1 MNVLLIVLLI
11 SLSTALVVA
20 GLGYLVGVKRQ
31 HQLINGVDFSSL
43 TDVNEFGRI
52 FGHSM
57 MLSGL
62 LMALSGLLAYY
73 QLISLIGYL
82 LLFMPVSLLPICG
95 FIYAKNKYTAA

>member
-1 MNVLLIVLLI
+1 MNVLLIVLLV

-43 TDVNEFGRI
+43 TDVNKFGRI
-52 FGHSM
+52 LGNSM

-73 QLISLIGYL
+73 QLISLIGFL
-82 LLFMPVSLLPICG
+82 VLFCLVSLLPVWG
-95 FIYAKNKYTAA
+95 LIYARRKCAAV